1 MTNNLYQRLLLGI
14 SCLTCAGM
22 VMAQSAQLK
31 PSASL
36 SVPNSNQAAGQVI
49 QADYIVAIVNSE
61 PVTNNEIRSRLIRYE
76 RRLADQNQGMPPRD
90 VLLKEILEDV
100 IKEKIQLQLAKEAGI
115 KIDGRILDAAAQNY
129 ADKNNI
135 PIEELR
141 KRVSSD
147 GIGYAQI
154 RTDLER
160 QLIIQKL
167 REREIST
174 RVNIPENEID
184 AFLKLTPGVL
194 SDAPPEIDLAQILI
208 IVPEDANAAKIQNL
222 KERAERL
229 LVKAKSG
236 EDFFK
241 LAQENSD
248 GTDAKNGGQMGMRP
262 VDRYPT
268 LFAEAV
274 ANLKDG
280 DISDIIKSGAGF
292 HILKVISKQSAG
304 NAGLI
309 VTQTRAR
316 HILIRPNAQMDQ
328 AAVIAKLVDFK
339 KRIESKSTNF
349 ETIAKQNSQDGSA
362 SDGGQLG
369 WSFPLQYAPEFE
381 NAMNRLAPGV
391 ISERTVTRF
400 GVHLILVEERRDAK
414 VALSELR
421 EQARNVL
428 REKKLDENFNIWLNE
443 LRKNAYVEFR
453 EAPSK

>member
-1 MTNNLYQRLLLGI
+1 
-14 SCLTCAGM
+14 
-22 VMAQSAQLK
+22 MAQTAQLK
-31 PSASL
+31 PSSSL
-36 SVPNSNQAAGQVI
+36 TVSNSNQAVGQVI

-76 RRLADQNQGMPPRD
+76 RRLAEQNQGMPPRD

-100 IKEKIQLQLAKEAGI
+100 IKEKIQMQMAKEAGI
-115 KIDGRILDAAAQNY
+115 KIDGRILDAAVQNY

-135 PIEELR
+135 PVEELR

-147 GIGYAQI
+147 GVGYAQI

-174 RVNIPENEID
+174 RVSIPENEID

-292 HILKVISKQSAG
+292 HILKVIAKQSAG

-316 HILIRPNAQMDQ
+316 HILIRPNAQMDE

-339 KRIESKSTNF
+339 KRIESKSTDF
-349 ETIAKQNSQDGSA
+349 ATIARQNSQDGSA
-362 SDGGQLG
+362 SEGGQLG

-391 ISERTVTRF
+391 ISEPTVTRF

-428 REKKLDENFNIWLNE
+428 REKKLDENFNIWLND

>member
-1 MTNNLYQRLLLGI
+1 MNKIFYLRLLLSM
-14 SCLTCAGM
+14 SCITCM
-22 VMAQSAQLK
+22 NTTMAQTAQLK
-31 PSASL
+31 PSSSL
-36 SVPNSNQAAGQVI
+36 TVPNSNQAVGQVI

-61 PVTNNEIRSRLIRYE
+61 PVTNNEIRSRMIRYE
-76 RRLADQNQGMPPRD
+76 RRLAEQNQGIPSRD

-100 IKEKIQLQLAKEAGI
+100 IKEKIQLQIAKETGI
-115 KIDGRILDAAAQNY
+115 KIDGRILDAAVQNY

-147 GIGYAQI
+147 GVGYAQI

-174 RVNIPENEID
+174 RVNIPEIEID
-184 AFLKLTPGVL
+184 ALLKLTPGVL

-208 IVPEDANAAKIQNL
+208 AVPEDANAAKMKNL

-262 VDRYPT
+262 LDRYPT

-274 ANLKDG
+274 VNLKEG
-280 DISDIIKSGAGF
+280 DISDIIKSGAGY
-292 HILKVISKQSAG
+292 HILKVISKQASG

-316 HILIRPNAQMDQ
+316 HILMRPNVQMDE
-328 AAVIAKLVDFK
+328 ATVIAKLVEFK
-339 KRIESKSTNF
+339 KRIESKSADF
-349 ETIAKQNSQDGSA
+349 ATIARQNSQDGSA
-362 SDGGQLG
+362 SEGGQLG
-369 WSFPLQYAPEFE
+369 WSYPLQYAPEFE
-381 NAMNRLAPGV
+381 NAMNRLALGV
-391 ISERTVTRF
+391 ISEPTVTRF
-400 GVHLILVEERRDAK
+400 GVHLILVEDRRDAK
-414 VALSELR
+414 VAVSELR

>member
-1 MTNNLYQRLLLGI
+1 
-14 SCLTCAGM
+14 
-22 VMAQSAQLK
+22 MAQTAQLK
-31 PSASL
+31 PSSSL
-36 SVPNSNQAAGQVI
+36 TVSNSNQAVGQVI

-76 RRLADQNQGMPPRD
+76 RRLAEQNQGMPPRD

-100 IKEKIQLQLAKEAGI
+100 IKEKIQMQMAKEAGI
-115 KIDGRILDAAAQNY
+115 KIDGRILDAAVQNY

-135 PIEELR
+135 PVEELR

-147 GIGYAQI
+147 GVGYAQI

-174 RVNIPENEID
+174 RVSIPENEID

-292 HILKVISKQSAG
+292 HILKVIAKQSAG

-316 HILIRPNAQMDQ
+316 HILMRPNAQMDQ

-339 KRIESKSTNF
+339 KRIESKSTDF
-349 ETIAKQNSQDGSA
+349 ATIAKQNSQDGSA

-391 ISERTVTRF
+391 ISEPTVTRF

-428 REKKLDENFNIWLNE
+428 REKKLDENFNIWLND

>member
-1 MTNNLYQRLLLGI
+1 MTNNLYLRLLLGI
-14 SCLTCAGM
+14 SCLTCTGM
-22 VMAQSAQLK
+22 VIAQSAQLK

-36 SVPNSNQAAGQVI
+36 SVPNSNQTAGQVI

-61 PVTNNEIRSRLIRYE
+61 PITNNEIRSRLIRYE
-76 RRLADQNQGMPPRD
+76 RRLAEQNQGMPPRD

-115 KIDGRILDAAAQNY
+115 KIDGRILHAAVQNY

-135 PIEELR
+135 SIEELR

-147 GIGYAQI
+147 GVGYAQI

-194 SDAPPEIDLAQILI
+194 SDAPPEINLAQILI
-208 IVPEDANAAKIQNL
+208 VVPEDANAAKMQNL
-222 KERAERL
+222 KDRAERL
-229 LVKAKSG
+229 LVKAKTG

-262 VDRYPT
+262 LDRYPT

-274 ANLKDG
+274 VNLKDG
-280 DISDIIKSGAGF
+280 DISDIIKSGAGY
-292 HILKVISKQSAG
+292 HILKVIAKQSPS

-309 VTQTRAR
+309 VTQTRTR

-339 KRIESKSTNF
+339 KRIESRSTDF
-349 ETIAKQNSQDGSA
+349 ATIAKQNSQDGSA
-362 SDGGQLG
+362 SEGGQLG
-369 WSFPLQYAPEFE
+369 WSFPLQYVPEFE

-391 ISERTVTRF
+391 ISEPTVTRF

-414 VALSELR
+414 VGIAELR

-428 REKKLDENFNIWLNE
+428 REKKMDDNFNIWLNE

-453 EAPSK
+453 EPPSK

>member
-14 SCLTCAGM
+14 SCLTCTGM

-36 SVPNSNQAAGQVI
+36 SVPNPNQAAGQVI

-76 RRLADQNQGMPPRD
+76 RRLAEQNQGMPSRD

-115 KIDGRILDAAAQNY
+115 KIDGRILDAAVQNY

-147 GIGYAQI
+147 GVGYAQI

-208 IVPEDANAAKIQNL
+208 VVPEDANAAKIQNL

-229 LVKAKSG
+229 LAKAKSG

-262 VDRYPT
+262 LDRYPT
-268 LFAEAV
+268 LFVEAV

-391 ISERTVTRF
+391 ISEPTVTRF